1 MANFVDD
8 KTDGYWNFVSILER
22 IREIEH
28 LPLIDE
34 EIPSVLAKIEASI
47 KELQYIQ
54 SVLQTHIQNKQTH
67 DTNHT
72 S

>member
-1 MANFVDD
+1 MANFIYD
-8 KTDGYWNFVSILER
+8 KTEGYWNFVSILER
-22 IREIEH
+22 VREIEY
-28 LPLIDE
+28 LPLVDE

-47 KELQYIQ
+47 NELQYIQ
-54 SVLQTHIQNKQTH
+54 SVLQTHIQNKQTN

>member
-28 LPLIDE
+28 LPLVDE

-54 SVLQTHIQNKQTH
+54 SVLQTHIQNK
-67 DTNHT
+67 
-72 S
+72 